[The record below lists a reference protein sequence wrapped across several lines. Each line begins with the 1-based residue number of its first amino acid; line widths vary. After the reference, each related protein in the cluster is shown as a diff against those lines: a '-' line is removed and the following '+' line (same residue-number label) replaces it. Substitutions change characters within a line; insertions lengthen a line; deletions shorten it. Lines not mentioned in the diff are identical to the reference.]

1 MKINMIKSK
10 FKDLEEE
17 NINIEVL
24 FKELEKDQNIVKNR
38 FLDKKFN
45 PLKEEN
51 SIIVKIVNTILKSA
65 IDKKASDIHI
75 ETYSDYVKIR
85 YRIDGILLDM
95 GRIKGDNTSQYIVSR
110 IKIMANL
117 DIVEKRMPQDGR
129 FELSIMDKKI
139 DFRVSIIPTIHGEK
153 CVIRILNQNIIDF
166 DLEKLEIN
174 KKDLEKIKFQLN
186 KRNGIFLISGP
197 TGSGKTSTMY
207 SILKM
212 LNTGKENILTVEDP
226 VEYEIDG
233 INQVQS
239 NNEIGRTFAVML
251 RAYLRQDPDILMV
264 GEIRDKE
271 TAEIAVKAS
280 ITGHMVLSTI
290 HTNDSIGGIDRLL
303 NIGIEPYMI
312 SASLSG
318 IISQRLVRKLC
329 PYCKVKDEY
338 WKEKINILGYDF
350 KKYENL
356 NFYKEKGCPNC
367 NQTGYSGR
375 IAIFEVFIP
384 NKEIKSMINMGKSAL
399 EIEKIAL
406 ENGMKKLLEDGIEK
420 AGSGITSLDEL
431 LRQC

>member
-1 MKINMIKSK
+1 MIKSK
-10 FKDLEEE
+10 IKDLEDNNLNMEF
-17 NINIEVL
+17 L
-24 FKELEKDQNIVKNR
+24 FKEIEKNQNIVKNR
-38 FLDKKFN
+38 FFDKKQDS
-45 PLKEEN
+45 LKDES
-51 SIIVKIVNTILKSA
+51 SIIVKIVNIILKNA
-65 IDKKASDIHI
+65 IEKKASDIHF
-75 ETYSDYVKIR
+75 ETYKEYIKIR
-85 YRIDGILLDM
+85 YRIDGILLDI
-95 GRIKGDNTSQYIVSR
+95 GKIRGENSSQYIISR

-117 DIVEKRMPQDGR
+117 DIVERRMPQDGR
-129 FELSIMDKKI
+129 FELNLDEKKI

-174 KKDLEKIKFQLN
+174 KKDLEKMKIQLS

-226 VEYEIDG
+226 VEYEIEG

-239 NNEIGRTFAVML
+239 KNEIGRTFAVML

-264 GEIRDKE
+264 GEIRDSE

-290 HTNDSIGGIDRLL
+290 HTNDSIGGIDRLV

-312 SASLSG
+312 SASLSS
-318 IISQRLVRKLC
+318 IIAQRLVRKLC
-329 PYCKVKDEY
+329 PYCKIKDEY
-338 WKEKINILGYDF
+338 WQEKIKILGYDS

-356 NFYKEKGCPNC
+356 SFYKEKGCPNC

-375 IAIFEVFIP
+375 VAIFEVFIP
-384 NKEIKSMINMGKSAL
+384 NREIKDMINKGESAL
-399 EIEKIAL
+399 EIEKVAL
-406 ENGMKKLLEDGIEK
+406 KNGMKKLLEDGIEK
-420 AGSGITSLDEL
+420 AGAGITSLDEL

>member
-1 MKINMIKSK
+1 MIKSK

-38 FLDKKFN
+38 FLDKKVN

-95 GRIKGDNTSQYIVSR
+95 GRIKGDNISQYIVSR

-384 NKEIKSMINMGKSAL
+384 NKEIKSMINIGKSAL

-406 ENGMKKLLEDGIEK
+406 KNGMKKLLEDGVEK